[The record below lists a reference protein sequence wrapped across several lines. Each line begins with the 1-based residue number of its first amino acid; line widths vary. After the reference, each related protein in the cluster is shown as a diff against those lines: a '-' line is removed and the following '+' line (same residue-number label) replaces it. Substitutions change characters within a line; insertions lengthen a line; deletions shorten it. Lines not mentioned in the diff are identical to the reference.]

1 MGSNSIYLV
10 LFNIP
15 TLEKKTVEHATK
27 RRGRPKKSAP
37 TANEE
42 PVSEESATVTS
53 ISTTQPE
60 DDLILKAVDMTRN
73 LPLTNGTDAN
83 STYYLQSSFNISNE
97 GALIYSGKPFSSNV
111 SPDELDRCRRQHEK
125 YARTMKASR
134 IVYTDGYTAFISN
147 DGKGIT
153 VFNYNIQG
161 VNQTDQPIG

>member
-97 GALIYSGKPFSSNV
+97 GALFYSGKPFSSNV